1 MRVRLLVPCDPSP
14 RQLRQL
20 FPVVGMLQPRY
31 HKDRMG
37 TFRHRIE
44 LAARPEGPFISVEAL
59 VDTGATYT
67 LVPRPIVAGLGIAP
81 QERDQ
86 FVLAD
91 GRRVERDVA
100 SCLVRLNG
108 RVRSTVCVIDDGA
121 PETLLGAVTLE
132 EFGLA
137 VDPVNRR
144 LVKAE
149 KYLV

>member
-1 MRVRLLVPCDPSP
+1 MKAREG
-14 RQLRQL
+14 
-20 FPVVGMLQPRY
+20 VVYG
-31 HKDRMG
+31 
-37 TFRHRIE
+37 
-44 LAARPEGPFISVEAL
+44 
-59 VDTGATYT
+59 
-67 LVPRPIVAGLGIAP
+67 GLGIAA

-121 PETLLGAVTLE
+121 PETRLGAVTLE